1 MSAHRLLLGLTLVAL
16 AAGAVGIG
24 AATAAQSATTEAV
37 RAADAAASAAE
48 SAVAQADRDA
58 ADAVIAAE
66 AARIAA
72 LRPVPVD
79 VTAPL
84 ELPAAP
90 EYSLDDPASLWAVV
104 NKARPLDGGSTYV
117 PSDLVAVPV
126 AHTFAPLLRQEA
138 SDAVVALF
146 DAAQVEAGLA
156 LASNSA
162 YRAYSVQQR
171 VYGAIVAA
179 SGQAYADTTSARPGH
194 SEHQTGLSLDIG
206 AASGRCSLDTCFAD
220 TAEGQWLAENA
231 WRFGFE
237 LRYPQ
242 GMEAVTGFNF
252 EPWHYRYLGIDLAT
266 TLHESGVTTLEEH
279 FGFAAAPDYL

>member
-1 MSAHRLLLGLTLVAL
+1 
-16 AAGAVGIG
+16 
-24 AATAAQSATTEAV
+24 
-37 RAADAAASAAE
+37 
-48 SAVAQADRDA
+48 AQADRDA
-58 ADAVIAAE
+58 AAAVIAAE

-72 LRPVPVD
+72 LRPVPAQAS
-79 VTAPL
+79 APL

-90 EYSLDDPASLWAVV
+90 ALSLDDPASLWVVV

-117 PSDLVAVPV
+117 PSDLVIVPV
-126 AHTFAPLLRQEA
+126 AHTFSPLLRQEA
-138 SDAVVALF
+138 SAAVVALF
-146 DAAQVEAGLA
+146 DAAQAEAGLT

-171 VYGAIVAA
+171 VYGSIVAA

-206 AASGRCSLDTCFAD
+206 AVSGRCSLNACFAE
-220 TAEGQWLAENA
+220 TAEGQWLAGNA

-237 LRYPQ
+237 LRYPD

-252 EPWHYRYLGIDLAT
+252 EPWHYRYLGVDLAT

-279 FGFAAAPDYL
+279 FGLAAAPDYR